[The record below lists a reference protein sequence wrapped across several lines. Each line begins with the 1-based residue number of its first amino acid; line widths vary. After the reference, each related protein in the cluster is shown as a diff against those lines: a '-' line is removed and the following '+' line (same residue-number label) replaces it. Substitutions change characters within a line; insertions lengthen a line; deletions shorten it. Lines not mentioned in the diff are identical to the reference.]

1 MSGEDS
7 LMNKDAKKYEENFE
21 VRLAEGRSGRDPE
34 APDWEVW
41 EVKGESEE
49 VACDNLTE
57 AEARNM
63 AAMWS
68 RKRDEAENES

>member
-1 MSGEDS
+1 MSGE
-7 LMNKDAKKYEENFE
+7 AKKYEELFE
-21 VRLAEGRSGRDPE
+21 VRLAEGRKGDDPN

-49 VACDNLTE
+49 IACDNLTE
-57 AEARNM
+57 DEAQNM

-68 RKRDEAENES
+68 RKRDEAEAEP

>member
-1 MSGEDS
+1 MS
-7 LMNKDAKKYEENFE
+7 NQIKKYEEIFE
-21 VRLAEGRSGRDPE
+21 VRLSEGRSGHDPE

-41 EVKGESEE
+41 EVKGESAE
-49 VACDNLTE
+49 VACDNLTQTE
-57 AEARNM
+57 ATNM

>member
-1 MSGEDS
+1 MDKEG
-7 LMNKDAKKYEENFE
+7 KKYEEIFE
-21 VRLAEGRSGRDPE
+21 VRLAEGRSGSDPQ

-41 EVKGESEE
+41 EVKGETEE

-57 AEARNM
+57 IEANNM

>member
-1 MSGEDS
+1 MSGDDNR
-7 LMNKDAKKYEENFE
+7 MNKEAKKYEEIFE
-21 VRLAEGRSGRDPE
+21 VRLADGRSGRDPL

-49 VACDNLTE
+49 VTCDNLTE

-68 RKRDEAENES
+68 RKRDEAENEP

>member
-1 MSGEDS
+1 MSDQT
-7 LMNKDAKKYEENFE
+7 KKYEEIFE
-21 VRLAEGRSGRDPE
+21 VRLSEGRSGKDPD

-41 EVKGESEE
+41 EVKGDSEE
-49 VACDNLTE
+49 VACDNLTKDE
-57 AEARNM
+57 ATNM

>member
-1 MSGEDS
+1 MD
-7 LMNKDAKKYEENFE
+7 NQVKKYEEIFE
-21 VRLAEGRSGRDPE
+21 VRLAEGRSGSDPQ

-41 EVKGESEE
+41 EVKGETEE

-57 AEARNM
+57 IEANNM

-68 RKRDEAENES
+68 RKRDEAEDES

>member
-1 MSGEDS
+1 ME
-7 LMNKDAKKYEENFE
+7 MDARKYTELFE
-21 VRLAEGRSGRDPE
+21 VRLAEGRSGLDPN

-41 EVKGESEE
+41 EVKGDSAE

-63 AAMWS
+63 ADMWS
-68 RKRDEAENES
+68 RKRDEAEAEP